1 MKEVTF
7 TVDGKEITVPEG
19 TLIIDACE
27 QNGIYI
33 PRFCYHKHLSAD
45 GNCRMCLV
53 KIEKNPK
60 PQPSCMTPVA
70 QGIVVY
76 TNTPEITEM
85 RRAMLEFILINHPLD
100 CPICDKAGECM
111 LQDQYMEFSGDKSRF
126 NETKVAKEKLFHFS
140 DKILYDA
147 ERCITC
153 SRCVRFTSEIS
164 KTNKLGII
172 KRGDK
177 SHVALAHGET
187 FDDPYS
193 YCVTDTCPVGALT
206 PRYFRFKERVWNLH
220 KIDSICAG
228 CSRGCNI
235 SIETKDGKIYR
246 VVPRENEEVNK
257 SWMCDFA
264 RDHYVNPIKNRTAGV
279 KISHNQVDYKNFVAE
294 VASLFKE
301 HAKEMA
307 FIVSAYA
314 TNEELA
320 LVKQLTDS
328 SAVKAVFTKQDRVW
342 NKSTG
347 EVKSDDILINED
359 KTPNM
364 AGVQKAFSKAKDMSK
379 LVISDFKY
387 AFVWGPNAAM
397 EKLAGLEIIS
407 LSAIND
413 QVSDKA
419 KWAIAGRLALEKHG
433 SFTNCD
439 EIVQPFRRA
448 LKGENNFDEL
458 TFFVDLL
465 KGLDVEPIG
474 RTVEEVRNKSGV
486 MEF

>member
-27 QNGIYI
+27 ENGIYI
-33 PRFCYHKHLSAD
+33 PRFCYHKHLITS

-60 PQPSCMTPVA
+60 PQPSCMTKVA
-70 QGIVVY
+70 EGMVIY
-76 TNTPEITEM
+76 TDTPEIAEM
-85 RRAMLEFILINHPLD
+85 RKAMLEFVLINHPLD

-126 NETKVAKEKLFHFS
+126 NETKVAKEKFYHFS

-153 SRCVRFTSEIS
+153 SRCVRFTASVS
-164 KTNKLGII
+164 KTNKLGIV
-172 KRGDK
+172 KRSDT
-177 SHVALAHGET
+177 SYVSLAHGDT

-193 YCVTDTCPVGALT
+193 YCVTDICPVGALT
-206 PRYFRFKERVWNLH
+206 SKKFRFKERVWNLH
-220 KIDSICAG
+220 KTESICAG

-235 SIETKDGKIYR
+235 SIETKDNNVFR
-246 VVPRENEEVNK
+246 VLPSENEKVNK

-264 RDHYVNPIKNRTAGV
+264 REYYMEPLKNRTSGL
-279 KISHNQVDYKNFVAE
+279 QVDHNNVTYKCFIEEMIA
-294 VASLFKE
+294 LFKE
-301 HAKEMA
+301 HGDKMV
-307 FIVSAYA
+307 FVISSYA
-314 TNEELA
+314 TNEELKLA
-320 LVKQLTDS
+320 KQLIDS
-328 SAVKAVFTKQDRVW
+328 TGVKGIFTKYDRVW
-342 NKSTG
+342 NKNSN

-364 AGVQKAFSKAKDMSK
+364 AGVQKVFPTAKDMSE
-379 LVISDFKY
+379 LIISDYKN

-397 EKLAGLEIIS
+397 EKLNGLQIIS
-407 LSAIND
+407 LSAMKD

-419 KWAIAGRLALEKHG
+419 KWSIAGRVASEKHG
-433 SFTNCD
+433 SYTNCD
-439 EIVQPFRRA
+439 GIEQTFRRA
-448 LKGENNFDEL
+448 IKGEDNYDEL
-458 TFFVDLL
+458 SFFVDVL
-465 KGLDVEPIG
+465 KGLGENPIG
-474 RTVEEVRNKSGV
+474 RTVQEVRKAT
-486 MEF
+486 E

>member
-27 QNGIYI
+27 ENGIYI
-33 PRFCYHKHLSAD
+33 PRFCYHKHLFPS

-60 PQPSCMTPVA
+60 PQPSCMTPVTD
-70 QGIVVY
+70 GMVVY
-76 TNTPEITEM
+76 TDTPEIAEM
-85 RRAMLEFILINHPLD
+85 RKAMLEFILINHPLD

-126 NETKVAKEKLFHFS
+126 NETKVAKEKLYHFS

-164 KTNKLGII
+164 KTNKLGILN
-172 KRGDK
+172 RGDT
-177 SHVALAHGET
+177 SYVALAHGDT
-187 FDDPYS
+187 FNDPYS
-193 YCVTDTCPVGALT
+193 YCVTDICPVGALT
-206 PRYFRFKERVWNLH
+206 SKKFRFKERVWNLH
-220 KIDSICAG
+220 RTESICAG

-235 SIETKDGKIYR
+235 TIETKDNKIYR
-246 VVPRENEEVNK
+246 VRPRENDKVNK

-264 RDHYVNPIKNRTAGV
+264 RDFYIDPIKNRTSGTL
-279 KISHNQVDYKNFVAE
+279 IDHKNVTYE
-294 VASLFKE
+294 NLVENVVSLVKE
-301 HAKEMA
+301 HGSEMT
-307 FIVSAYA
+307 FILSAYA
-314 TNEELA
+314 TNEELTLA
-320 LVKQLTDS
+320 KQLIDS
-328 SAVKAVFTKQDRVW
+328 AGVKGVFTKSDRVW
-342 NKSTG
+342 HKGTD

-364 AGVQKAFSKAKDMSK
+364 AGVKKLFPTAKDMAE
-379 LVISDFKY
+379 LVISDYKY

-397 EKLAGLEIIS
+397 DKLDGLQLIS
-407 LSAIND
+407 LSAIKD
-413 QVSDKA
+413 QISDKA
-419 KWAIAGRLALEKHG
+419 KWAIAGRFAYEKHG

-439 EIVQPFRRA
+439 GIVQPFRRA
-448 LKGENNFDEL
+448 LKGENNNDEL
-458 TFFVDLL
+458 NFFVDVL
-465 KGLDVEPIG
+465 KGLGVKPVG
-474 RTVEEVRNKSGV
+474 RTVEEVRKAT
-486 MEF
+486 E

>member
-27 QNGIYI
+27 ENGIYI
-33 PRFCYHKHLSAD
+33 PRFCYHKHLFPS

-60 PQPSCMTPVA
+60 PQPSCMTQVSD
-70 QGIVVY
+70 GMIVY
-76 TNTPEITEM
+76 TDTPEISEM
-85 RRAMLEFILINHPLD
+85 RKAMLEFVLINHPLD

-126 NETKVAKEKLFHFS
+126 NETKVAKEKLYHFS

-153 SRCVRFTSEIS
+153 SRCVRFTEEVS
-164 KTNKLGII
+164 KTNKLGILN
-172 KRGDK
+172 RGDT
-177 SHVALAHGET
+177 SYVALAHGDT

-193 YCVTDTCPVGALT
+193 YCVTDICPVGALT
-206 PRYFRFKERVWNLH
+206 SKKFRFKERVWYLH
-220 KIDSICAG
+220 KTESICAG

-235 SIETKDGKIYR
+235 TIETKDNKIYR
-246 VVPRENEEVNK
+246 VRPRENEKVNQ

-264 RDHYVNPIKNRTAGV
+264 RDFYIDPMKNRKSGT
-279 KISHNQVDYKNFVAE
+279 QVDHKNVTYENVVEE
-294 VASLFKE
+294 VVPLFKE
-301 HAKEMA
+301 HSSEMA
-307 FIVSAYA
+307 FILSAYA

-320 LVKQLTDS
+320 LAKQLIDS
-328 SAVKAVFTKQDRVW
+328 AGVKGVFTKYDRGW
-342 NKSTG
+342 HKSAN
-347 EVKSDDILINED
+347 EVKSDDILIKED

-364 AGVQKAFSKAKDMSK
+364 VGIQKAFPTAKGMSEM
-379 LVISDFKY
+379 VISDYKY
-387 AFVWGPNAAM
+387 AFVWGPNAAVD
-397 EKLAGLEIIS
+397 KLDGLQIIS
-407 LSAIND
+407 LSAMRD

-419 KWAIAGRLALEKHG
+419 KWAIAGRFAAEKHG

-439 EIVQPFRRA
+439 GIVQPFRRA
-448 LKGENNFDEL
+448 LKGENNYDEL
-458 TFFVDLL
+458 IFFVGIL
-465 KGLDVEPIG
+465 KGLGVEPVG
-474 RTVEEVRNKSGV
+474 RTVEEVRKAA
-486 MEF
+486 E